1 VSIKKQV
8 ENMKYSINIFLAV
21 VLTLIISSCGKSVNE
36 PVPQHPSSG
45 KLAKVSFGGGY
56 SDSLYYN
63 QDGKLNKIVIF
74 SDLGGATY
82 KEVYH
87 FTYNSMGKVAS
98 VQIEN
103 GDEFRYAYVNDLV
116 AAVSRYENGVKVSYK
131 FLNYVG
137 QGTRLESVEEY
148 EKTSPGALG
157 FAYTFKQEY
166 TYHTDGNLKEEI
178 RYQINQNGQA
188 TKYQTVRYE
197 DYDQHLN
204 VDNVFRHFIY
214 LSGVTLTVN
223 NPRKIIRRDEIAG
236 TEQQYNYQFT
246 YNTKSSPVKRT
257 MSTGPVG
264 SVETEVT
271 YSYY

>member
-56 SDSLYYN
+56 SDSFYYR
-63 QDGKLNKIVIF
+63 QDGKLDKIIIF
-74 SDLGGATY
+74 SETGGTTY
-82 KEVYH
+82 KEVYL
-87 FTYNSMGKVAS
+87 FSYNSSGKVAS

-103 GDEFRYAYVNDLV
+103 GDEFRYAYVNDQV
-116 AAVSRYENGVKVSYK
+116 AAVSRYENGVKMSYK
-131 FLNYVG
+131 FINYVG
-137 QGTRLESVEEY
+137 QGTRLESIEDY

-166 TYHTDGNLKEEI
+166 TYHNDGNLKEEI

-188 TKYQTVRYE
+188 TKYQTTRY
-197 DYDQHLN
+197 DNYDQHLN
-204 VDNVFRHFIY
+204 VDNTFRYFLY
-214 LSGVTLTVN
+214 LSGVHITVN
-223 NPRKIIRRDEIAG
+223 NPTKITRRDEIAG
-236 TEQQYNYQFT
+236 SEQVYNYQFI
-246 YNTKSSPVKRT
+246 YNGKAAPVKRT

-264 SVETEVT
+264 SVETELT